1 MDLEP
6 GEQIIFQGHPSWRSI
21 VSFYLKGAL
30 LIALAAAVA
39 ALVSAISEDGV
50 RSSWVTVTIV
60 VGAGLVVIVGLVKR
74 IFTTYTI
81 TNRRLHIRRGIVSRH
96 TQETHLHRTQ
106 NVNTRQTFFD
116 RLLQVGTV
124 DFDTA
129 GSGDYDFSFVGVS
142 DPDDVVQAV
151 NRAQSD
157 IEAQQPS

>member
-6 GEQIIFQGHPSWRSI
+6 EEQIIFQGHPSWRSI
-21 VSFYLKGAL
+21 VSFYLRGLL
-30 LIALAAAVA
+30 LIALAAGVA
-39 ALVSAISEDGV
+39 ALID
-50 RSSWVTVTIV
+50 SSFLVDRGDRRRHRTR
-60 VGAGLVVIVGLVKR
+60 GARRLVKR

-151 NRAQSD
+151 NRAQNEST
-157 IEAQQPS
+157 PSSPSVCKRSRQ

>member
-1 MDLEP
+1 MYISRVDLEA

-21 VSFYLKGAL
+21 VSFYLRGAL
-30 LIALAAAVA
+30 LIALAAGVA
-39 ALVSAISEDGV
+39 ALVD
-50 RSSWVTVTIV
+50 SSWAIV
-60 VGAGLVVIVGLVKR
+60 AIVAGIGLVVLVGLVKR

-151 NRAQSD
+151 NRAQNEAD
-157 IEAQQPS
+157 AQQPERF